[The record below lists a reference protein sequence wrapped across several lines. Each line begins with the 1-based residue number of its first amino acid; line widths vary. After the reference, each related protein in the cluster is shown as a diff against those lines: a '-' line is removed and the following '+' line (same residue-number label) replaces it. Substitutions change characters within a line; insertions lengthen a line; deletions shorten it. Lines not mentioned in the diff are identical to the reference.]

1 MAQILI
7 VDDEELVRSTLRR
20 ILQRDGH
27 DVLEAENGERGLE
40 IYRSQ
45 SVDLVIAD
53 LFMPVMDGLAM
64 LNELRQEFP
73 AARLIAI
80 SGSVYE
86 GEPKFLEI
94 AGRME
99 SVRTLAKPFTA
110 DQVAAV
116 VNETL
121 TASMPGQS
129 D

>member
-73 AARLIAI
+73 EARLIAI

-86 GEPKFLEI
+86 REPKFLEI

-129 D
+129 E

>member
-7 VDDEELVRSTLRR
+7 VDDEELVRNTLRR
-20 ILQRDGH
+20 ILQREGH
-27 DVLEAENGERGLE
+27 DVIEAENGERGLE
-40 IYRSQ
+40 IFRGQ
-45 SVDLVIAD
+45 PVDLVIAD

-73 AARLIAI
+73 EARLIAI
-80 SGSVYE
+80 SGSVYQR
-86 GEPKFLEI
+86 GPKFLEI

-116 VNETL
+116 VNDTL
-121 TASMPGQS
+121 AAGPSVLPE
-129 D
+129 

>member
-1 MAQILI
+1 MARILI
-7 VDDEELVRSTLRR
+7 VDDEELVRNTLRR
-20 ILQRDGH
+20 ILQREGH
-27 DVLEAENGERGLE
+27 DVVEAENVERGLE
-40 IYRSQ
+40 IFRSPRI
-45 SVDLVIAD
+45 DLVLAD

-73 AARLIAI
+73 EANLIAI

-86 GEPKFLEI
+86 REPKFLEI

-110 DQVAAV
+110 GQVAAV

-121 TASMPGQS
+121 ATEPPEQPE
-129 D
+129 